1 MLYEVVA
8 HSAETLVFLFLGIG
22 IFTID
27 NPLQTV
33 GFGSIIT
40 LIINL
45 NIARLLNVGI
55 CSYLCNLTRTE
66 QTKINYKT

>member
-1 MLYEVVA
+1 MLCEVVS

-22 IFTID
+22 IFTVED
-27 NPLQTV
+27 PFKTV

-45 NIARLLNVGI
+45 NIARFLNVVI
-55 CSYLCNLTRTE
+55 CSYLCNLSRTE